1 MFVAPN
7 NAQVGRKVWLA
18 GAWLVAP
25 ELPRVTSVVA
35 AHYRL
40 NAQDA
45 EDVLQETRIA
55 LWQAGLELRVC
66 RTWVIRTAS
75 HKAIDLIRR
84 TISRSDHEDASA
96 RAAAPGENALELEH
110 LLHSRV
116 AGLPARLQV
125 LYELH
130 YARGLTER
138 ETAVELGVCRQT
150 VRWLNSRCRRSLT
163 GSQAL
168 SGSRSH
174 PKEPPYG
181 EK

>member
-1 MFVAPN
+1 MAAK
-7 NAQVGRKVWLA
+7 NAQIERKVLVA
-18 GAWLVAP
+18 RAWLVAP
-25 ELPRVTSVVA
+25 ELARVTSVVA

-66 RTWVIRTAS
+66 RAWVIRTAA

-84 TISRSDHEDASA
+84 TVSRSDHEKAST
-96 RAAAPGENALELEH
+96 RAAAPGENALELEY
-110 LLHSRV
+110 LLHARI
-116 AGLPARLQV
+116 AGLPAPLRV

-150 VRWLNSRCRRSLT
+150 VRWLDSRCRRSLT
-163 GSQAL
+163 GSEAL
-168 SGSRSH
+168 SGPHVH
-174 PKEPPYG
+174 PRDPPCD